1 MHPGRG
7 SRIMPTMSTPRF
19 YIEQLD
25 SPTVD
30 LPEAEARHA
39 RQSRRLSAGDIVML
53 FDGQGRQAVGRITA
67 TAGRAVIV
75 AIDQVVQTPRPR
87 PALTIAFAVPKGPRQ
102 DTLIEK
108 CTELGAAVLQPMA
121 TARSVADA
129 SPHRIDKWH
138 RTAVEAAKQSGQA
151 WLPELREIRSFQE
164 VLGDKEADDI
174 ALLAVSEGN
183 ITVGNAT
190 AEQMKA
196 GHTCPTGFVEPR
208 PITDLL
214 EALRNAPRVLALIGP
229 EGGWTQQEI
238 AEALAAGARPV
249 SIGPNILRIET
260 AAVAIVAIV
269 HAILVA

>member
-1 MHPGRG
+1 
-7 SRIMPTMSTPRF
+7 MSTPRF
-19 YIEQLD
+19 HVEQFD

-39 RQSRRLSAGDIVML
+39 RQSRRLSAGDIVAL
-53 FDGQGRQAVGRITA
+53 FDGRGRQAVGRITA
-67 TAGRAVIV
+67 TAGRAVTV
-75 AIDQVVQTPRPR
+75 AIDQITQTPRPR

-121 TARSVADA
+121 TARSVAAA
-129 SPHRIDKWH
+129 SPHRLDKWH
-138 RTAVEAAKQSGQA
+138 RTAVEAAKQSGRA

-164 VLGDKEADDI
+164 ILSEREPDGI
-174 ALLAVSEGN
+174 TLLAVSEGN
-183 ITVGNAT
+183 VTGGNAT

-196 GHTCPTGFVEPR
+196 GHTCPTGFVQPR
-208 PITDLL
+208 PIVDLL
-214 EALRNAPRVLALIGP
+214 ETLRNAPRVRALIGP
-229 EGGWTQQEI
+229 EGGWTQQET

-260 AAVAIVAIV
+260 AAVAIAAIV
-269 HAILVA
+269 HAILIA